1 MHIRVHFCTGLIKLD
16 FELLISEHGF
26 VEFNT
31 KNTRHLQITKLFRCY
46 CLQNS
51 ILSLLLSLSLQL
63 ITLFLI
69 IITGFMPTLFPWRL
83 SLMATASHASPL
95 PLFHLHTHTSNNELE
110 RQSIHWLDRAKTC
123 DLKSSNCSSKLGREI
138 LPSFPGF

>member
-1 MHIRVHFCTGLIKLD
+1 MVHFCTGLIKLD

-63 ITLFLI
+63 ISLFLI
-69 IITGFMPTLFPWRL
+69 IIIDFTPTFFPWRL
-83 SLMATASHASPL
+83 FLMATASHASASP
-95 PLFHLHTHTSNNELE
+95 PRPRLHTHTNNTELE
-110 RQSIHWLDRAKTC
+110 SQSIHWLDRAKTC
-123 DLKSSNCSSKLGREI
+123 DLKSSSYSSKLGREI
-138 LPSFPGF
+138 LPSFPRF